1 MARKAAIRHPDFTI
15 VFRKDRNGYEGWHS
29 GKAEAFRPTVEKVN
43 LFFQKKYGKIGALL
57 VDVLPSGSIVREYS
71 PPVVDYNQP
80 EAEPAKIAKAHAAAA
95 VKTAKAKA
103 KSQPK
108 AEAKAEAVS
117 KGKRIAPVLEP
128 EDFEDTDLDP
138 LSLL

>member
-15 VFRKDRNGYEGWHS
+15 VFRQDRNGYEGWHS

-43 LFFQKKYGKIGALL
+43 LFFQKKYGKTGALL
-57 VDVLPSGSIVREYS
+57 TAVLPSGSIVREYKL
-71 PPVVDYNQP
+71 P
-80 EAEPAKIAKAHAAAA
+80 EAEPKKLALAHAAAA

-103 KSQPK
+103 KSQPA

-117 KGKRIAPVLEP
+117 EGKSNKGKRIAPVLEP

-138 LSLL
+138 LALL

>member
-43 LFFQKKYGKIGALL
+43 LFFQKKYGKVGALL
-57 VDVLPSGSIVREYS
+57 TDVLPSGSIVREYTL
-71 PPVVDYNQP
+71 
-80 EAEPAKIAKAHAAAA
+80 PAKP
-95 VKTAKAKA
+95 A

-108 AEAKAEAVS
+108 AEPVS
-117 KGKRIAPVLEP
+117 EGKTNKGRRMAAVLEP

-138 LSLL
+138 LALL